1 MRLFKIIICAMLFI
15 IFSSANASETRD
27 DRNKLYLGI
36 NGGSYLEMIDLE
48 TIGNEDGLGGAF
60 QIGYDLHKFIAVES
74 QLGIAYAS
82 LDESSG
88 GNTLSVENTIYYGS
102 IYLRGNV
109 RFDTFTLFAIGGYTY
124 LQSDVES
131 SSNIAILNID
141 DSENF
146 DDMSYGAGI
155 DLYGNDTTAL
165 SFKWIRIIDLGDQ
178 GELDTWMLGFTH
190 YLKN

>member
-1 MRLFKIIICAMLFI
+1 MRLFKIIICATFFI
-15 IFSSANASETRD
+15 SFSSANASETRD
-27 DRNKLYLGI
+27 DRNKFYLGI
-36 NGGSYLEMIDLE
+36 NGGSYLEMIDK
-48 TIGNEDGLGGAF
+48 EDGLGGSF

-88 GNTLSVENTIYYGS
+88 GNTLSIQSTAYYGS

-124 LQSDVES
+124 LRSDVELT
-131 SSNIAILNID
+131 SNIAFLNID

-165 SFKWIRIIDLGDQ
+165 SFKWIRIIDLGDE